1 MDTGYEMEPERVGR
15 TRSRRVPALVG
26 TAVLVLA
33 VVIAKPWTNAQPQPA
48 KQAPDLLAV
57 TASARPTATRAATT
71 APEATPAAV
80 PTWPVPPGPLNGPTL
95 ISAQAEGVLPMLDVR
110 RGTWGIGVIGVG
122 PRLSR
127 DATWVDWSA
136 IEPEVVEGPAQ
147 DGLAR
152 HVLIWPGT
160 GVCTGVPVTDDHPTI
175 VAVTLPVDIRRGA
188 NVGDGW
194 SGWWT
199 DGGRTASI
207 DDSVTV
213 VAMRDESGIAAIERI
228 DRTPWPIGRYEFQ
241 LRTGDRTFDLTVCL
255 TRPEY

>member
-33 VVIAKPWTNAQPQPA
+33 VVIAKPWANAQPAPA
-48 KQAPDLLAV
+48 KPVPDLLAV
-57 TASARPTATRAATT
+57 TAASPARDRRGPGDDRPGVHA
-71 APEATPAAV
+71 AAV
-80 PTWPVPPGPLNGPTL
+80 PTWPVQPGPLNAPTL
-95 ISAQAEGVLPMLDVR
+95 ISAQAESALPMLDVR

-127 DATWVDWSA
+127 DATWADWTA
-136 IEPEVVEGPAQ
+136 IEPEVVQGPAQ

-160 GVCTGVPVTDDHPTI
+160 GLCTGVPVTDDHPRI

-199 DGGRTASI
+199 DGGRAASI

-213 VAMRDESGIAAIERI
+213 VAMRDQSGIAAIERI
-228 DRTPWPIGRYEFQ
+228 DRTPWPIGRYEFHCAPV
-241 LRTGDRTFDLTVCL
+241 TAPST
-255 TRPEY
+255 